1 MAATE
6 DRDGD
11 FVNFG
16 RGKDE
21 LHMRRR
27 FFERLEESVPRVVRE
42 HVNFVD
48 DEDFEAVA
56 LRPVGK
62 AFLESA
68 DVVDAGVAGAVDL
81 LDVDVIACG
90 DLDAR
95 GAFLAGSGG
104 RTFFAVEGFG
114 EDSGA
119 GRFSYAADAGEQ
131 KGVCDAVSRDRVGQ
145 RGGDMPL
152 TDEIFERLR
161 PIFARKDDVAHA
173 EVRLADRRAGVAV
186 ERGVD
191 VAWCA
196 GSRDGGSDLA
206 VGPTS
211 RHTRHFMQFR
221 GGMNEL
227 VRQAARMQRK
237 IDQVKAGIKDQEV
250 SATAGSDKVSVTV
263 TCEGKIRK
271 ITIDPEF
278 LASEGLEMSLDLV
291 VAAANSALEQADKL
305 VEAEI
310 AKVTGGLKIPGIQ
323 P

>member
-1 MAATE
+1 LAATE

-16 RGKDE
+16 RGEDE
-21 LHMRRR
+21 LHVGRW
-27 FFERLEESVPRVVRE
+27 FLECFEEGVPGVVRE

-48 DEDFEAVA
+48 DEDFEAIA

-62 AFLESA
+62 AFLESS
-68 DVVDAGVAGAVDL
+68 DVIDAGVASAVDL
-81 LDVDVIACG
+81 LDVDVVADG
-90 DLDAR
+90 DFDAR
-95 GAFLAGSGG
+95 SAFLARRGG
-104 RTFFAVEGFG
+104 GAFFAIERFG
-114 EDSGA
+114 EDPSA
-119 GRFSYAADAGEQ
+119 GRLAYAANAGEQ
-131 KGVCDAVSRDRVGQ
+131 ERVGDSISSDRVGQ
-145 RGGDMPL
+145 SGRYVPL
-152 TDEIFERLR
+152 TNQILERLR
-161 PIFARKDDVAHA
+161 PIFAREDDITHA
-173 EVRLADRRAGVAV
+173 EVRLADRQAGVAF
-186 ERGVD
+186 ERGGGGG
-191 VAWCA
+191 WCA
-196 GSRDGGSDLA
+196 VSRPGGSGLA

-237 IDQVKAGIKDQEV
+237 IDDVKARIKDQEV

-271 ITIDPEF
+271 ISIDPEF

-305 VEAEI
+305 VEGEI